1 MNTIT
6 IRPFAALKLAT
17 LAALT
22 LVLLLLNGCHWV
34 GVNGNG
40 HVTSQTRP
48 IENFTRIEAD
58 GAFGV
63 TWTSAATPALSVT
76 ADDNLLEYIRTK
88 VSGDT
93 LRIDWIKP
101 LRGTHGIK
109 INVAS
114 STLGHAQLNGAVR
127 LVASNL
133 SGPEFYLE
141 ANGATRV
148 ALNGTVNAVSAELN
162 GASRLDADSLMTR
175 AMELSISGAGRADVN
190 VTETLKVDISGA
202 GKVIYTGEPK
212 TVQKDITG
220 AGSIKR
226 REG

>member
-17 LAALT
+17 LAALA
-22 LVLLLLNGCHWV
+22 LVLLLLNACHWV

-40 HVTSQTRP
+40 RITTENRP
-48 IENFTRIEAD
+48 IGNFTKLEAD
-58 GAFGV
+58 GAFEL

-76 ADDNLLEYIRTK
+76 TDDNLLEYIRTQL
-88 VSGDT
+88 SGDT
-93 LRIDWIKP
+93 LRVEWIKP
-101 LRGTHGIK
+101 LRGTRGIK
-109 INVAS
+109 INIATSALSHV
-114 STLGHAQLNGAVR
+114 QLNGAVR

-162 GASRLDADSLMTR
+162 GASRLDADSLVTR
-175 AMELSISGAGRADVN
+175 AMELSISGAGRAEVN
-190 VTETLKVDISGA
+190 ATEVLKVDISGA
-202 GKVIYTGEPK
+202 GKVTYTGEPK
-212 TVQKDITG
+212 TIQKDISG

-226 REG
+226 RDG